1 MFVCVNVEDATQ
13 LVMTQ
18 TMEKN
23 MRKNCGELHC
33 VDIKLAVQLQH
44 SYSQGEDYKS
54 NDFMHCNQMINIIHH
69 RVKKKRN
76 WNVSQKA
83 GREETMQH
91 VCVYACGIDRL
102 ARCWVSN

>member
-1 MFVCVNVEDATQ
+1 
-13 LVMTQ
+13 
-18 TMEKN
+18 
-23 MRKNCGELHC
+23 
-33 VDIKLAVQLQH
+33 
-44 SYSQGEDYKS
+44 
-54 NDFMHCNQMINIIHH
+54 MHCNQMINIIHH

-91 VCVYACGIDRL
+91 VRVYACGIDRL